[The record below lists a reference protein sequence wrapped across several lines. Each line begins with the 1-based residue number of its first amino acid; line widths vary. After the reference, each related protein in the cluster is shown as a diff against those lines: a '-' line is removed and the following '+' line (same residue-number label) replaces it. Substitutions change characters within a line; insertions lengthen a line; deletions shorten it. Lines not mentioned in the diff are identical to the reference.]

1 MTLVVFY
8 SNNRVFNM
16 YWRCCEHLIYTSPFS
31 PPSIPVLCVIG
42 PLITMRILQEGKLR
56 LREAKDLD

>member
-1 MTLVVFY
+1 
-8 SNNRVFNM
+8 M
-16 YWRCCEHLIYTSPFS
+16 YRRCCEHLIYTSPFS

-42 PLITMRILQEGKLR
+42 PIITMHILQERKLR